1 MFTSKKSVLELV
13 ALIKAHDIREVVLS
27 PGSRNAPLSLT
38 FAADPF
44 FRCHSIVD
52 ERSAGY
58 VALGMIQA
66 SRQPVVVCCT
76 SGSALLNY
84 GPAVAE
90 AFYQKLPLIVVSAD
104 RTEAW
109 IGQMDGQTIPQ
120 FNVFGPLVKRSVH
133 VPEVQ
138 SEEDLWHAN
147 RLINE
152 ALIAALM
159 AGGGPVHLNVP
170 MGEPLSDFSVKQ
182 LPEVRKISM
191 VHPTEAD
198 ADGAALLASA
208 IAKAKRPMLV
218 VGQRLPASDNLSELL
233 EILSLRFGVVVL
245 AEHLANV
252 DHAIASFDAVLEHC
266 TMEAPDLLMTLGG
279 HVVSKRLKQWLRNQK
294 PDQHILFSD
303 DLEAPDTYQAL
314 TCVLGQNPVSLL
326 RKSIEVLLQEGDHIN
341 MIFNGISSYYSKWIQ
356 AVSSL
361 SFDSME
367 KRLPHIETLPFSD
380 LYAVGK
386 FLELLPENTSVLVA
400 NSSSVRHVQAYPLP
414 KNTKIYCNRGTNGIE
429 GTLSTAYGM
438 ALVSDSP
445 LYVILGDLAFFYDLN
460 ILTVKPFPNNMKILL
475 LNNGGGAIFNVLYE
489 NQPKEA
495 YEHFVAAAHGTKAVA
510 WANAAGL
517 EVVQAHDK
525 ASLQVG
531 LQRFMA
537 FDNNSILLEVNNIEN
552 NSKEAQQIFAT
563 IIQQHK

>member
-1 MFTSKKSVLELV
+1 MLELV
-13 ALIKAHDIREVVLS
+13 ALIKAHGIREVVLS
-27 PGSRNAPLSLT
+27 PGSRNAPLSLS

-120 FNVFGPLVKRSVH
+120 YQMFGALVKRSVH
-133 VPEVQ
+133 VREVH
-138 SEEDLWHAN
+138 SDEDLWHAN

-152 ALIAALM
+152 ALNAALM
-159 AGGGPVHLNVP
+159 AGGGPVHLNMP
-170 MGEPLSDFSVKQ
+170 IDEPLSDFSVQQ
-182 LPEVRKISM
+182 LPEVRKITM
-191 VHPTEAD
+191 IHPTEAD

-208 IAKAKRPMLV
+208 MVKAKRPMLV

-252 DHAIASFDAVLEHC
+252 DHAIASFDAILEHNK
-266 TMEAPDLLMTLGG
+266 MEAPDLLITLGG
-279 HVVSKRLKQWLRNQK
+279 HVVSKRLKQLLRAQK

-314 TCVLGQNPVSLL
+314 TCVLRQNPVAVL
-326 RKSIEVLLQEGDHIN
+326 KKTIEVLLQKAAYN
-341 MIFNGISSYYSKWIQ
+341 NISFSGLGSYYSQWTQ
-356 AVSSL
+356 AASAL
-361 SFDSME
+361 SFDSENMRQNYCE
-367 KRLPHIETLPFSD
+367 HLPFSD

-386 FLELLPENTSVLVA
+386 FLELLPENASILVA
-400 NSSSVRHVQAYPLP
+400 NSSSVRHVQAFPLP
-414 KNTKIYCNRGTNGIE
+414 KNTRVYCNRGTNGIE
-429 GTLSTAYGM
+429 GTLSTAFGM
-438 ALVSDSP
+438 ALVSDRP

-460 ILTVKPFPNNMKILL
+460 ILTVKPFPKNLKVLL
-475 LNNGGGAIFNVLYE
+475 LNNGGGGIFDLLYE
-489 NQPKEA
+489 KQPKEA
-495 YEHFVAAAHGTKAVA
+495 YQSFVAAEHTTQAVA

-517 EVVQAHDK
+517 EVVQANDK
-525 ASLQVG
+525 ASIQAG
-531 LQRFMA
+531 LKRFMA
-537 FDNNSILLEVNNIEN
+537 FDGNGILLEVNNIEN
-552 NSKEAQQIFAT
+552 NAKEAQQKYAE
-563 IIQQHK
+563 IIQEHK

>member
-1 MFTSKKSVLELV
+1 MLELV
-13 ALIKAHDIREVVLS
+13 ALIKAHGIREVVLS
-27 PGSRNAPLSLT
+27 PGSRNAPLSLS

-120 FNVFGPLVKRSVH
+120 YQVFGALVKRSVH
-133 VPEVQ
+133 VPEVH
-138 SEEDLWHAN
+138 SDEDLWHAN

-152 ALIAALM
+152 ALNAALM
-159 AGGGPVHLNVP
+159 AGGGPVHLNMP
-170 MGEPLSDFSVKQ
+170 IDEPLSDFSVQQ
-182 LPEVRKISM
+182 LPVVRKITM
-191 VHPTEAD
+191 IHPTEAD

-208 IAKAKRPMLV
+208 MVKAKRPMLV

-252 DHAIASFDAVLEHC
+252 DHAIASFDAILEHNK
-266 TMEAPDLLMTLGG
+266 MEAPDLLITLGG
-279 HVVSKRLKQWLRNQK
+279 HVVSKRLKQLLRAQK

-314 TCVLGQNPVSLL
+314 TCVLRQNPVAVL
-326 RKSIEVLLQEGDHIN
+326 KKTIEVLLQKAAYN
-341 MIFNGISSYYSKWIQ
+341 NISFSGLGSYYSQWTQ
-356 AVSSL
+356 AASAL
-361 SFDSME
+361 SFDSENMRQNYCE
-367 KRLPHIETLPFSD
+367 HLPFSD

-386 FLELLPENTSVLVA
+386 FLELLPENASILVA
-400 NSSSVRHVQAYPLP
+400 NSSSVRHVQAFPLP
-414 KNTKIYCNRGTNGIE
+414 KNTRVYCNRGTNGIE
-429 GTLSTAYGM
+429 GTLSTAFGM
-438 ALVSDSP
+438 ALVSDRP

-460 ILTVKPFPNNMKILL
+460 ILTVKPFPKNLKVLL
-475 LNNGGGAIFNVLYE
+475 LNNGGGGIFDLLYE
-489 NQPKEA
+489 KQPKEA
-495 YEHFVAAAHGTKAVA
+495 YQSFVAAEHTTQAVA

-517 EVVQAHDK
+517 EVVQANDK
-525 ASLQVG
+525 ASIQAG
-531 LQRFMA
+531 LKRFMA
-537 FDNNSILLEVNNIEN
+537 FDGNGILLEVNNIEN
-552 NSKEAQQIFAT
+552 NAKEAQQKYAE
-563 IIQQHK
+563 IIQEHK

>member
-1 MFTSKKSVLELV
+1 MLELV
-13 ALIKAHDIREVVLS
+13 ALIKAHGIREVVLS
-27 PGSRNAPLSLT
+27 PGSRNAPLSLS

-120 FNVFGPLVKRSVH
+120 YQVFGALVKRSVH
-133 VPEVQ
+133 VPEVH
-138 SEEDLWHAN
+138 SDEDLWHAN

-152 ALIAALM
+152 ALNAALM
-159 AGGGPVHLNVP
+159 AGGGPVHLNMP
-170 MGEPLSDFSVKQ
+170 IDEPLSDFSVQQ
-182 LPEVRKISM
+182 LPEVRKITM
-191 VHPTEAD
+191 IHPTEAD

-208 IAKAKRPMLV
+208 MVKAKRPMLV

-252 DHAIASFDAVLEHC
+252 DHAIASFDAILEHNK
-266 TMEAPDLLMTLGG
+266 MEAPDLLITLGG
-279 HVVSKRLKQWLRNQK
+279 HLVSKRLKQLLRAQK

-314 TCVLGQNPVSLL
+314 TCVLRQNPVAVL
-326 RKSIEVLLQEGDHIN
+326 KKTIEVLLQKAAYN
-341 MIFNGISSYYSKWIQ
+341 NISFSGLGSYYSQWTQ
-356 AVSSL
+356 AASAL
-361 SFDSME
+361 SFDSENMRQNYCE
-367 KRLPHIETLPFSD
+367 HLPFSD

-386 FLELLPENTSVLVA
+386 FLELLPENASILVA
-400 NSSSVRHVQAYPLP
+400 NSSSVRHVQAFPLP
-414 KNTKIYCNRGTNGIE
+414 KNTRVYCNRGTNGIE
-429 GTLSTAYGM
+429 GTLSTAFGM
-438 ALVSDSP
+438 ALVSDRP

-460 ILTVKPFPNNMKILL
+460 ILTVKPFPKNLKVLL
-475 LNNGGGAIFNVLYE
+475 LNNGGGGIFDLLYE
-489 NQPKEA
+489 KQPKEA
-495 YEHFVAAAHGTKAVA
+495 YQSFVAAEHTTQAVA

-517 EVVQAHDK
+517 EVVQANDK
-525 ASLQVG
+525 ASIQAG
-531 LQRFMA
+531 LKRFMA
-537 FDNNSILLEVNNIEN
+537 FDGNGILLEVNNIEN
-552 NSKEAQQIFAT
+552 NAKEAQQKYAE
-563 IIQQHK
+563 IIQEHK

>member
-1 MFTSKKSVLELV
+1 MLELV
-13 ALIKAHDIREVVLS
+13 ALIKAHGIREVVLS
-27 PGSRNAPLSLT
+27 PGSRNAPLSLS

-120 FNVFGPLVKRSVH
+120 YQVFGALVKRSVH
-133 VPEVQ
+133 VREVH
-138 SEEDLWHAN
+138 SDEDLWHAN

-152 ALIAALM
+152 ALNAALM
-159 AGGGPVHLNVP
+159 AGCGPVHLNMP
-170 MGEPLSDFSVKQ
+170 IDEPLSDFSVQQ
-182 LPEVRKISM
+182 LPEVRKITM
-191 VHPTEAD
+191 IHPTEAD

-208 IAKAKRPMLV
+208 MVKAKRPMLV

-252 DHAIASFDAVLEHC
+252 DHAIASFDAILEHNK
-266 TMEAPDLLMTLGG
+266 MEAPDLLITLGG
-279 HVVSKRLKQWLRNQK
+279 HLVSKRLKQLLRAQK

-314 TCVLGQNPVSLL
+314 TCVVRQNPVAVL
-326 RKSIEVLLQEGDHIN
+326 KKTIEVLLQKAAYN
-341 MIFNGISSYYSKWIQ
+341 NISFSGLGSYYSQWTQ
-356 AVSSL
+356 AASAL
-361 SFDSME
+361 SFDSENMRQNYCE
-367 KRLPHIETLPFSD
+367 HLPFSD

-386 FLELLPENTSVLVA
+386 FLELLPENASILVA
-400 NSSSVRHVQAYPLP
+400 NSSSVRHVQAFPLP
-414 KNTKIYCNRGTNGIE
+414 KNTRVYCNRGTNGIE
-429 GTLSTAYGM
+429 GTLSTAFGM
-438 ALVSDSP
+438 ALVSDRP

-460 ILTVKPFPNNMKILL
+460 ILTVKPFPKNLKVLL
-475 LNNGGGAIFNVLYE
+475 LNNGGGGIFDLLYE
-489 NQPKEA
+489 KQPKEA
-495 YEHFVAAAHGTKAVA
+495 YQSFVAAEHTTQAVA

-517 EVVQAHDK
+517 EVVQANDK
-525 ASLQVG
+525 ASIQAG
-531 LQRFMA
+531 LKRFMA
-537 FDNNSILLEVNNIEN
+537 FDGNGILLEVNNIEN
-552 NSKEAQQIFAT
+552 NAKEAQQKYAE
-563 IIQQHK
+563 IIQEHK

>member
-1 MFTSKKSVLELV
+1 MLELV
-13 ALIKAHDIREVVLS
+13 ALIKAHGIREVVLS
-27 PGSRNAPLSLT
+27 PGSRNAPLSLS

-120 FNVFGPLVKRSVH
+120 YQMFGALVKRSVH
-133 VPEVQ
+133 VREVH
-138 SEEDLWHAN
+138 SDEDLWHAN

-152 ALIAALM
+152 ALNAALM
-159 AGGGPVHLNVP
+159 AGGGPVHLNMPIDEP
-170 MGEPLSDFSVKQ
+170 MSDFSVQQ
-182 LPEVRKISM
+182 LPVVRKITM
-191 VHPTEAD
+191 IHPTEAD

-208 IAKAKRPMLV
+208 MVKAKRPMLV

-252 DHAIASFDAVLEHC
+252 DHAIASFDAILEHNK
-266 TMEAPDLLMTLGG
+266 MEAPDLLITLGG
-279 HVVSKRLKQWLRNQK
+279 HVVSKRLKQLLRAQK

-314 TCVLGQNPVSLL
+314 TCVLRQNPVAVL
-326 RKSIEVLLQEGDHIN
+326 KKTIEVLLQKAAYN
-341 MIFNGISSYYSKWIQ
+341 NISFSGLGSYYSQWTQ
-356 AVSSL
+356 AASAL
-361 SFDSME
+361 SFDSENMRQNYCE
-367 KRLPHIETLPFSD
+367 HLPFSD

-386 FLELLPENTSVLVA
+386 FLELLPENASILVA
-400 NSSSVRHVQAYPLP
+400 NSSSVRHVQAFPLP
-414 KNTKIYCNRGTNGIE
+414 KNTRVYCNRGTNGIE
-429 GTLSTAYGM
+429 GTLSTAFGM
-438 ALVSDSP
+438 ALVSDRP

-460 ILTVKPFPNNMKILL
+460 ILTVKPFPKNLKVLL
-475 LNNGGGAIFNVLYE
+475 LNNGGGGIFDLLYE
-489 NQPKEA
+489 KQPKEA
-495 YEHFVAAAHGTKAVA
+495 YQSFVAAEHTTQAVA

-517 EVVQAHDK
+517 EVVQANDK
-525 ASLQVG
+525 ASIQAG
-531 LQRFMA
+531 LKRFMA
-537 FDNNSILLEVNNIEN
+537 FDGNGILLEVNNIEN
-552 NSKEAQQIFAT
+552 NAKEAQQKYAE
-563 IIQQHK
+563 IIQEHK

>member
-1 MFTSKKSVLELV
+1 MLELV
-13 ALIKAHDIREVVLS
+13 ALIKAHGIREVVLS
-27 PGSRNAPLSLT
+27 PGSRNAPLSLS

-120 FNVFGPLVKRSVH
+120 YQVFGALVKRSVH
-133 VPEVQ
+133 VREVH
-138 SEEDLWHAN
+138 SDEDLWHAN

-152 ALIAALM
+152 ALNAALM
-159 AGGGPVHLNVP
+159 AGGGPVHLNMP
-170 MGEPLSDFSVKQ
+170 IDEPLSDFSVQQ
-182 LPEVRKISM
+182 LPEVRKITM
-191 VHPTEAD
+191 IHPTEAD

-208 IAKAKRPMLV
+208 MVKAKRPMLV

-252 DHAIASFDAVLEHC
+252 DHAIASFDAILEHNK
-266 TMEAPDLLMTLGG
+266 MEAPDLLITLGG
-279 HVVSKRLKQWLRNQK
+279 HVVSKRLKQLLRAQK

-314 TCVLGQNPVSLL
+314 TCVLRQNPVAVL
-326 RKSIEVLLQEGDHIN
+326 KKTIEVLLQKAAYN
-341 MIFNGISSYYSKWIQ
+341 NISFSGLGSYYSQWTQ
-356 AVSSL
+356 AASAL
-361 SFDSME
+361 SFDSENMRQNYCE
-367 KRLPHIETLPFSD
+367 HLPFSD

-386 FLELLPENTSVLVA
+386 FLELLPENASILVA
-400 NSSSVRHVQAYPLP
+400 NSSSVRHVQAFPLP
-414 KNTKIYCNRGTNGIE
+414 KNTRVYCNRGTNGIE
-429 GTLSTAYGM
+429 GTLSTAFGM
-438 ALVSDSP
+438 ALVSDRP

-460 ILTVKPFPNNMKILL
+460 ILTVKPFPKNLKVLL
-475 LNNGGGAIFNVLYE
+475 LNNGGGGIFDLLYDK
-489 NQPKEA
+489 QPKEA
-495 YEHFVAAAHGTKAVA
+495 YQNFVAAEHTTQAVA

-517 EVVQAHDK
+517 EVVQANDK
-525 ASLQVG
+525 ASIQAG
-531 LQRFMA
+531 LKRFMA
-537 FDNNSILLEVNNIEN
+537 FDGNGILLEVNNIEN
-552 NSKEAQQIFAT
+552 NAKEAQQKYAE
-563 IIQQHK
+563 IIQEHK

>member
-1 MFTSKKSVLELV
+1 MLELV
-13 ALIKAHDIREVVLS
+13 ALIKAHGIREVVLS
-27 PGSRNAPLSLT
+27 PGSRNAPLSLS

-120 FNVFGPLVKRSVH
+120 YQMFGALVKRSVH
-133 VPEVQ
+133 VPEVH
-138 SEEDLWHAN
+138 SDEDLWHAN

-152 ALIAALM
+152 ALNAALM
-159 AGGGPVHLNVP
+159 AGGGPVHLNMP
-170 MGEPLSDFSVKQ
+170 IDEPLSDFSVQQ
-182 LPEVRKISM
+182 LPEVRKITM
-191 VHPTEAD
+191 IHPTEAD

-208 IAKAKRPMLV
+208 MVKAKRPMLV

-252 DHAIASFDAVLEHC
+252 DHAIASFDAILEHNK
-266 TMEAPDLLMTLGG
+266 MEAPDLLITLGG
-279 HVVSKRLKQWLRNQK
+279 HVVSKRLKQLLRAQK

-314 TCVLGQNPVSLL
+314 TCVLRQNPVAVL
-326 RKSIEVLLQEGDHIN
+326 KKTIEVLLQKAAYN
-341 MIFNGISSYYSKWIQ
+341 NISFSGLGSYYSQWTQ
-356 AVSSL
+356 AASAL
-361 SFDSME
+361 SFDSENMRQNYCE
-367 KRLPHIETLPFSD
+367 HLPFSD

-386 FLELLPENTSVLVA
+386 FLELLPENASILVA
-400 NSSSVRHVQAYPLP
+400 NSSSVRHVQAFPLP
-414 KNTKIYCNRGTNGIE
+414 KNTRVYCNRGTNGIE
-429 GTLSTAYGM
+429 GTLSTAFGM
-438 ALVSDSP
+438 ALVSDRP

-460 ILTVKPFPNNMKILL
+460 ILTVKPFPKNLKVLL
-475 LNNGGGAIFNVLYE
+475 LNNGGGGIFDLLYE
-489 NQPKEA
+489 KQPKEA
-495 YEHFVAAAHGTKAVA
+495 YQSFVAAEHTTQAVA

-517 EVVQAHDK
+517 EVVQANDK
-525 ASLQVG
+525 ASIQAG
-531 LQRFMA
+531 LKRFMA
-537 FDNNSILLEVNNIEN
+537 FDGNGILLEVNNIEN
-552 NSKEAQQIFAT
+552 NAKEAQQKYAE
-563 IIQQHK
+563 IIQEHK

>member
-1 MFTSKKSVLELV
+1 MLELV
-13 ALIKAHDIREVVLS
+13 ALIKAHGIREVVLS
-27 PGSRNAPLSLT
+27 PGSRNAPLSLS

-120 FNVFGPLVKRSVH
+120 YQVFGALVKRSVH
-133 VPEVQ
+133 IPEVH
-138 SEEDLWHAN
+138 SDEDLWHAN

-152 ALIAALM
+152 ALNAALM
-159 AGGGPVHLNVP
+159 AGGGPVHLNMP
-170 MGEPLSDFSVKQ
+170 IDEPLSDFSVQQ
-182 LPEVRKISM
+182 LPEVRKITM
-191 VHPTEAD
+191 IHPTEAD

-208 IAKAKRPMLV
+208 MVKAKRPMLV

-252 DHAIASFDAVLEHC
+252 DHAIASFDAILEHNK
-266 TMEAPDLLMTLGG
+266 MEAPDLLITLGG
-279 HVVSKRLKQWLRNQK
+279 HVVSKRLKQLLRAQK

-314 TCVLGQNPVSLL
+314 TCVLRQNPVAVL
-326 RKSIEVLLQEGDHIN
+326 KKTIEVLLQKAAYN
-341 MIFNGISSYYSKWIQ
+341 NISFSGLGSYYSQWTQ
-356 AVSSL
+356 AASAL
-361 SFDSME
+361 SFDSENMRQNYCE
-367 KRLPHIETLPFSD
+367 HLPFSD

-386 FLELLPENTSVLVA
+386 FLELLPENASILVA
-400 NSSSVRHVQAYPLP
+400 NSSSVRHVQAFPLP
-414 KNTKIYCNRGTNGIE
+414 KNTRVYCNRGTNGIE
-429 GTLSTAYGM
+429 GTLSTAFGM
-438 ALVSDSP
+438 ALVSDRP

-460 ILTVKPFPNNMKILL
+460 ILTVKPFPKNLKVLL
-475 LNNGGGAIFNVLYE
+475 LNNGGGGIFDLLYE
-489 NQPKEA
+489 KQPKEA
-495 YEHFVAAAHGTKAVA
+495 YQSFVAAEHTTQAVA

-517 EVVQAHDK
+517 EVVQANDK
-525 ASLQVG
+525 ASIQAG
-531 LQRFMA
+531 LKRFMA
-537 FDNNSILLEVNNIEN
+537 FDENSILLEVNNIEN
-552 NSKEAQQIFAT
+552 NAKEAQQKYAE
-563 IIQQHK
+563 IIQEHK

>member
-1 MFTSKKSVLELV
+1 MLELV
-13 ALIKAHDIREVVLS
+13 ALIKAHGIREVVLS
-27 PGSRNAPLSLT
+27 PGSRNAPLSLS

-120 FNVFGPLVKRSVH
+120 YQVFGALVKRSVH
-133 VPEVQ
+133 VREVH
-138 SEEDLWHAN
+138 SDEDLWHAN

-152 ALIAALM
+152 ALNAALM
-159 AGGGPVHLNVP
+159 AGGGPVHLNMP
-170 MGEPLSDFSVKQ
+170 IDEPLSDFSVQQ
-182 LPEVRKISM
+182 LPEVRKITM
-191 VHPTEAD
+191 IHPAEAD

-208 IAKAKRPMLV
+208 MVKAKRPMLV

-252 DHAIASFDAVLEHC
+252 DHAIASFDAILEHNK
-266 TMEAPDLLMTLGG
+266 MEAPDLLITLGG
-279 HVVSKRLKQWLRNQK
+279 HVVSKRLKQLLRAQK

-314 TCVLGQNPVSLL
+314 TCVLRQNPVAVL
-326 RKSIEVLLQEGDHIN
+326 KKTIEVLLQKAAYN
-341 MIFNGISSYYSKWIQ
+341 NISFSGLGSYYSQWTQ
-356 AVSSL
+356 AASAL
-361 SFDSME
+361 SFDSENMRQNYCE
-367 KRLPHIETLPFSD
+367 HLPFSD

-386 FLELLPENTSVLVA
+386 FLELLPENASILVA
-400 NSSSVRHVQAYPLP
+400 NSSSVRHVQAFPLP
-414 KNTKIYCNRGTNGIE
+414 KNTRVYCNRGTNGIE
-429 GTLSTAYGM
+429 GTLSTAFGM
-438 ALVSDSP
+438 ALVSDRP

-460 ILTVKPFPNNMKILL
+460 ILTVKPFPKNLKVLL
-475 LNNGGGAIFNVLYE
+475 LNNGGGGIFDLLYE
-489 NQPKEA
+489 KQPKEA
-495 YEHFVAAAHGTKAVA
+495 YQSFVAAEHTTQAVA

-517 EVVQAHDK
+517 EVVQANDK
-525 ASLQVG
+525 ASIQAG
-531 LQRFMA
+531 LKRFMA
-537 FDNNSILLEVNNIEN
+537 FDGNGILLEVNNIEN
-552 NSKEAQQIFAT
+552 NAKEAQQKYAE
-563 IIQQHK
+563 IIQEHK

>member
-1 MFTSKKSVLELV
+1 MLELV
-13 ALIKAHDIREVVLS
+13 ALIKAHGIREVVLS
-27 PGSRNAPLSLT
+27 PGSRNAPLSLS

-120 FNVFGPLVKRSVH
+120 YQVFGALVKRSVH
-133 VPEVQ
+133 VREVH
-138 SEEDLWHAN
+138 SDEDLWHAN

-152 ALIAALM
+152 ALNAALM
-159 AGGGPVHLNVP
+159 AGGGPVHLNMP
-170 MGEPLSDFSVKQ
+170 IDEPLSDFSVQQ
-182 LPEVRKISM
+182 LPEVRKITM
-191 VHPTEAD
+191 IHPTEAD

-208 IAKAKRPMLV
+208 MVKAKRPMLV

-252 DHAIASFDAVLEHC
+252 DHAIASFDAILEHNK
-266 TMEAPDLLMTLGG
+266 MEAPDLLITLGG
-279 HVVSKRLKQWLRNQK
+279 HLVSKRLKQLLRAQK

-314 TCVLGQNPVSLL
+314 TCVLRQNPVAVL
-326 RKSIEVLLQEGDHIN
+326 KKTIEVLLQKAAYN
-341 MIFNGISSYYSKWIQ
+341 NISFSGLGSYYSQWTQ
-356 AVSSL
+356 AASAL
-361 SFDSME
+361 SFDSENMRQNYCE
-367 KRLPHIETLPFSD
+367 HLPFSD

-386 FLELLPENTSVLVA
+386 FLELLPENASILVA
-400 NSSSVRHVQAYPLP
+400 NSSSVRHVQAFPLP
-414 KNTKIYCNRGTNGIE
+414 KNTRVYCNRGTNGIE
-429 GTLSTAYGM
+429 GTLSTAFGM
-438 ALVSDSP
+438 ALVSDRP

-460 ILTVKPFPNNMKILL
+460 ILTVKPFPKNLKVLL
-475 LNNGGGAIFNVLYE
+475 LNNGGGGIFDLLYE
-489 NQPKEA
+489 KQPKEA
-495 YEHFVAAAHGTKAVA
+495 YQSFVAAEHTTQAVA

-517 EVVQAHDK
+517 EVVQANDK
-525 ASLQVG
+525 ASIQAG
-531 LQRFMA
+531 LKRFMA
-537 FDNNSILLEVNNIEN
+537 FDGNGILLEVNNIEN
-552 NSKEAQQIFAT
+552 NAKEAQQKYAE
-563 IIQQHK
+563 IIQEHK

>member
-1 MFTSKKSVLELV
+1 MLELV
-13 ALIKAHDIREVVLS
+13 ALIKAHGIREVVLS
-27 PGSRNAPLSLT
+27 PGSRNAPLSLS

-120 FNVFGPLVKRSVH
+120 YQMFGALVKRSVH
-133 VPEVQ
+133 VREVH
-138 SEEDLWHAN
+138 SDEDLWHAN

-152 ALIAALM
+152 ALNAALM
-159 AGGGPVHLNVP
+159 AGGGPVHLNMP
-170 MGEPLSDFSVKQ
+170 IDEPLSDFSVQQ
-182 LPEVRKISM
+182 LPEVRKITM
-191 VHPTEAD
+191 IHPAEAD

-208 IAKAKRPMLV
+208 MVKAKRPMLV

-252 DHAIASFDAVLEHC
+252 DHAIASFDAILEHNK
-266 TMEAPDLLMTLGG
+266 MEAPDLLITLGG
-279 HVVSKRLKQWLRNQK
+279 HVVSKRLKQLLRAQK

-314 TCVLGQNPVSLL
+314 TCVLRQNPVAVL
-326 RKSIEVLLQEGDHIN
+326 KKTIEVLLQKAAYN
-341 MIFNGISSYYSKWIQ
+341 NISFSGLGSYYSQWTQ
-356 AVSSL
+356 AASAL
-361 SFDSME
+361 SFDSENMRQNYCE
-367 KRLPHIETLPFSD
+367 HLPFSD

-386 FLELLPENTSVLVA
+386 FLELLPENASILVA
-400 NSSSVRHVQAYPLP
+400 NSSSVRHVQAFPLP
-414 KNTKIYCNRGTNGIE
+414 KNTRVYCNRGTNGIE
-429 GTLSTAYGM
+429 GTLSTAFGM
-438 ALVSDSP
+438 ALVSDRP

-460 ILTVKPFPNNMKILL
+460 ILTVKPFPKNLKVLL
-475 LNNGGGAIFNVLYE
+475 LNNGGGGIFDLLYE
-489 NQPKEA
+489 KQPKEA
-495 YEHFVAAAHGTKAVA
+495 YQSFVAAEHTTQAVA

-517 EVVQAHDK
+517 EVVQANDK
-525 ASLQVG
+525 ASIQAG
-531 LQRFMA
+531 LKRFMA
-537 FDNNSILLEVNNIEN
+537 FDGNGILLEVNNIEN
-552 NSKEAQQIFAT
+552 NAKEAQQKYAE
-563 IIQQHK
+563 IIQEHK

>member
-1 MFTSKKSVLELV
+1 MLELV
-13 ALIKAHDIREVVLS
+13 ALIKAHGIREVVLS
-27 PGSRNAPLSLT
+27 PGSRNAPLSLS

-120 FNVFGPLVKRSVH
+120 YQVFGALVKRSVH
-133 VPEVQ
+133 VREVH
-138 SEEDLWHAN
+138 SDEDLWHAN

-152 ALIAALM
+152 ALNAALM
-159 AGGGPVHLNVP
+159 AGGGPVHLNMP
-170 MGEPLSDFSVKQ
+170 IDEPLSDFSVQQ
-182 LPEVRKISM
+182 LPEVRKITM
-191 VHPTEAD
+191 IHPAEAD

-208 IAKAKRPMLV
+208 MVKAKRPMLV

-233 EILSLRFGVVVL
+233 EILTLRFGVVVL

-252 DHAIASFDAVLEHC
+252 DHAIASFDAILEHNK
-266 TMEAPDLLMTLGG
+266 MEAPDLLITLGG
-279 HVVSKRLKQWLRNQK
+279 HVVSKRLKQLLRAQK

-314 TCVLGQNPVSLL
+314 TCVLRQNPVAVL
-326 RKSIEVLLQEGDHIN
+326 KKTIEVLLQKAAYN
-341 MIFNGISSYYSKWIQ
+341 NISFSGLGSYYSQWTQ
-356 AVSSL
+356 AASAL
-361 SFDSME
+361 SFDSENMRQNYCE
-367 KRLPHIETLPFSD
+367 HLPFSD

-386 FLELLPENTSVLVA
+386 FLELLPENASILVA
-400 NSSSVRHVQAYPLP
+400 NSSSVRHVQAFPLP
-414 KNTKIYCNRGTNGIE
+414 KNTRVYCNRGTNGIE
-429 GTLSTAYGM
+429 GTLSTAFGM
-438 ALVSDSP
+438 ALVSDRP

-460 ILTVKPFPNNMKILL
+460 ILTVKPFPKNLKVLL
-475 LNNGGGAIFNVLYE
+475 LNNGGGGIFDLLYE
-489 NQPKEA
+489 KQPKEA
-495 YEHFVAAAHGTKAVA
+495 YQSFVAAEHTTQAVA

-517 EVVQAHDK
+517 EVVQANDK
-525 ASLQVG
+525 ASIQAG
-531 LQRFMA
+531 LKRFMA
-537 FDNNSILLEVNNIEN
+537 FDGNGILLEVNNIEN
-552 NSKEAQQIFAT
+552 NAKEAQQKYAE
-563 IIQQHK
+563 IIQEHK

>member
-1 MFTSKKSVLELV
+1 MLELV
-13 ALIKAHDIREVVLS
+13 ALIKAHGIREVVLS
-27 PGSRNAPLSLT
+27 PGSRNAPLSLS

-120 FNVFGPLVKRSVH
+120 YQMFGALVKRSVH
-133 VPEVQ
+133 VPEVH
-138 SEEDLWHAN
+138 SDEDLWHAN

-152 ALIAALM
+152 ALNAALM
-159 AGGGPVHLNVP
+159 AGGGPVHLNMPIDEP
-170 MGEPLSDFSVKQ
+170 MSDFSVQQ
-182 LPEVRKISM
+182 LPVVRKITM
-191 VHPTEAD
+191 IHPTEAD

-208 IAKAKRPMLV
+208 MVKAKRPMLV

-252 DHAIASFDAVLEHC
+252 DHAIASFDAILEHNK
-266 TMEAPDLLMTLGG
+266 MEAPDLLITLGG
-279 HVVSKRLKQWLRNQK
+279 HVVSKRLKQLLRAQK

-314 TCVLGQNPVSLL
+314 TCVLRQNPVAVL
-326 RKSIEVLLQEGDHIN
+326 KKTIEVLLQKAAYN
-341 MIFNGISSYYSKWIQ
+341 NISFSGLGSYYSQWTQ
-356 AVSSL
+356 AASAL
-361 SFDSME
+361 SFDSENMRQNYCE
-367 KRLPHIETLPFSD
+367 HLPFSD

-386 FLELLPENTSVLVA
+386 FLELLPENASILVA
-400 NSSSVRHVQAYPLP
+400 NSSSVRHVQAFPLP
-414 KNTKIYCNRGTNGIE
+414 KNTRVYCNRGTNGIE
-429 GTLSTAYGM
+429 GTLSTAFGM
-438 ALVSDSP
+438 ALVSDRP

-460 ILTVKPFPNNMKILL
+460 ILTVKPFPKNLKVLL
-475 LNNGGGAIFNVLYE
+475 LNNGGGGIFDLLYE
-489 NQPKEA
+489 KQPKEA
-495 YEHFVAAAHGTKAVA
+495 YQSFVAAEHTTQAVA

-517 EVVQAHDK
+517 EVVQANDK
-525 ASLQVG
+525 ASIQAG
-531 LQRFMA
+531 LKRFMA
-537 FDNNSILLEVNNIEN
+537 FDGNGILLEVNNIEN
-552 NSKEAQQIFAT
+552 NAKEAQQKYAE
-563 IIQQHK
+563 IIQEHK

>member
-1 MFTSKKSVLELV
+1 MLELV
-13 ALIKAHDIREVVLS
+13 ALIKAHGIREVVLS
-27 PGSRNAPLSLT
+27 PGSRNAPLSLS

-120 FNVFGPLVKRSVH
+120 YQVFGALVKRSMHVREVH
-133 VPEVQ
+133 
-138 SEEDLWHAN
+138 SDEDLWHAN

-152 ALIAALM
+152 ALNAALM
-159 AGGGPVHLNVP
+159 AGGGPVHLNMP
-170 MGEPLSDFSVKQ
+170 IDEPLSDFSVQQ
-182 LPEVRKISM
+182 LPVVRKITM
-191 VHPTEAD
+191 IHPTEAD

-208 IAKAKRPMLV
+208 MVKAKRPMLV

-252 DHAIASFDAVLEHC
+252 DHAIASFDAILEHNK
-266 TMEAPDLLMTLGG
+266 MEAPDLLITLGG
-279 HVVSKRLKQWLRNQK
+279 HVVSKRLKQLLRAQK

-314 TCVLGQNPVSLL
+314 TCVLRQNPVAVL
-326 RKSIEVLLQEGDHIN
+326 KKTIEVLLQKAAYN
-341 MIFNGISSYYSKWIQ
+341 NISFSGLGSYYSQWTQ
-356 AVSSL
+356 AASAL
-361 SFDSME
+361 SFDSENMRQNYCE
-367 KRLPHIETLPFSD
+367 HLPFSD

-386 FLELLPENTSVLVA
+386 FLELLPENASILVA
-400 NSSSVRHVQAYPLP
+400 NSSSVRHVQAFPLP
-414 KNTKIYCNRGTNGIE
+414 KNTRVYCNRGTNGIE
-429 GTLSTAYGM
+429 GTLSTAFGM
-438 ALVSDSP
+438 ALVSDRP

-460 ILTVKPFPNNMKILL
+460 ILTVKPFPKNLKVLL
-475 LNNGGGAIFNVLYE
+475 LNNGGGGIFDLLYE
-489 NQPKEA
+489 KQPKEA
-495 YEHFVAAAHGTKAVA
+495 YQSFVAAEHTTQAVA

-517 EVVQAHDK
+517 EVVQANDK
-525 ASLQVG
+525 ASIQAG
-531 LQRFMA
+531 LKRFMA
-537 FDNNSILLEVNNIEN
+537 FDGNSILLEVNNIEN
-552 NSKEAQQIFAT
+552 NAKEAQQKYAE
-563 IIQQHK
+563 IIQEHK

>member
-1 MFTSKKSVLELV
+1 MLELV
-13 ALIKAHDIREVVLS
+13 ALIKAHGIREVVLS
-27 PGSRNAPLSLT
+27 PGSRNAPLSLS

-120 FNVFGPLVKRSVH
+120 YQVFGALVKRSVH
-133 VPEVQ
+133 VREVH
-138 SEEDLWHAN
+138 SDEDLWHAN

-152 ALIAALM
+152 ALNAALM
-159 AGGGPVHLNVP
+159 AGGGPVHLNMP
-170 MGEPLSDFSVKQ
+170 IDEPLSDFSVQQ
-182 LPEVRKISM
+182 LPVVRKITM
-191 VHPTEAD
+191 IHPAEAD

-208 IAKAKRPMLV
+208 MVKAKRPMLV

-252 DHAIASFDAVLEHC
+252 DHAIASFDAILEHNK
-266 TMEAPDLLMTLGG
+266 MEAPDLLITLGG
-279 HVVSKRLKQWLRNQK
+279 HVVSKRLKQLLRAQK

-314 TCVLGQNPVSLL
+314 TCVLRQNPVAVL
-326 RKSIEVLLQEGDHIN
+326 KKTIEVLLQKAAYN
-341 MIFNGISSYYSKWIQ
+341 NISFSGLGSYYSQWTQ
-356 AVSSL
+356 AASAL
-361 SFDSME
+361 SFDSENMRQNYCE
-367 KRLPHIETLPFSD
+367 HLPFSD

-386 FLELLPENTSVLVA
+386 FLELLPENASILVA
-400 NSSSVRHVQAYPLP
+400 NSSSVRHVQAFPLP
-414 KNTKIYCNRGTNGIE
+414 KNTRVYCNRGTNGIE
-429 GTLSTAYGM
+429 GTLSTAFGM
-438 ALVSDSP
+438 ALVSDRP

-460 ILTVKPFPNNMKILL
+460 ILTVKPFPKNLKVLL
-475 LNNGGGAIFNVLYE
+475 LNNGGGGIFDLLYDK
-489 NQPKEA
+489 QPKEA
-495 YEHFVAAAHGTKAVA
+495 YQSFVAAEHTTQAVA

-517 EVVQAHDK
+517 EVVQANDK
-525 ASLQVG
+525 ASIQAG
-531 LQRFMA
+531 LKRFMA
-537 FDNNSILLEVNNIEN
+537 FDGNGILLEVNNIEN
-552 NSKEAQQIFAT
+552 NAKEAQQKYAE
-563 IIQQHK
+563 IIQEHK

>member
-1 MFTSKKSVLELV
+1 MLELV
-13 ALIKAHDIREVVLS
+13 ALIKAHGIREVVLS
-27 PGSRNAPLSLT
+27 PGSRNAPLSLS

-120 FNVFGPLVKRSVH
+120 YQVFGALVKRSVH
-133 VPEVQ
+133 VPEVH
-138 SEEDLWHAN
+138 SDEDLWHAN

-152 ALIAALM
+152 ALNAALM
-159 AGGGPVHLNVP
+159 AGCGPVHLNMP
-170 MGEPLSDFSVKQ
+170 IDEPLSDFSVQQ
-182 LPEVRKISM
+182 LPEVRKITM
-191 VHPTEAD
+191 IHPTEAD

-208 IAKAKRPMLV
+208 MVKAKRPMLV

-252 DHAIASFDAVLEHC
+252 DHAIASFDAILEHNK
-266 TMEAPDLLMTLGG
+266 MEAPDLLITLGG
-279 HVVSKRLKQWLRNQK
+279 HLVSKRLKQLLRAQK

-314 TCVLGQNPVSLL
+314 TCVLRQNPVAVL
-326 RKSIEVLLQEGDHIN
+326 KKTIEVLLQKAAYN
-341 MIFNGISSYYSKWIQ
+341 NISFSGLGSYYSQWTQ
-356 AVSSL
+356 AASAL
-361 SFDSME
+361 SFDSENMRQNYCE
-367 KRLPHIETLPFSD
+367 HLPFSD

-386 FLELLPENTSVLVA
+386 FLELLPENASILVA
-400 NSSSVRHVQAYPLP
+400 NSSSVRHVQAFPLP
-414 KNTKIYCNRGTNGIE
+414 KNTRVYCNRGTNGIE
-429 GTLSTAYGM
+429 GTLSTAFGM
-438 ALVSDSP
+438 ALVSDRP

-460 ILTVKPFPNNMKILL
+460 ILTVKPFPKNLKVLL
-475 LNNGGGAIFNVLYE
+475 LNNGGGGIFDLLYE
-489 NQPKEA
+489 KQPKEA
-495 YEHFVAAAHGTKAVA
+495 YQSFVAAEHTTQAVA

-517 EVVQAHDK
+517 EVVQANDK
-525 ASLQVG
+525 ASIQAG
-531 LQRFMA
+531 LKRFMA
-537 FDNNSILLEVNNIEN
+537 FDGNGILLEVNNIEN
-552 NSKEAQQIFAT
+552 NAKEAQQKYAE
-563 IIQQHK
+563 IIQEHK

>member
-1 MFTSKKSVLELV
+1 MLELV
-13 ALIKAHDIREVVLS
+13 ALIKAHGIREVVLS
-27 PGSRNAPLSLT
+27 PGSRNAPLSLS

-120 FNVFGPLVKRSVH
+120 YQVFGALVKRSVH
-133 VPEVQ
+133 VREVH
-138 SEEDLWHAN
+138 SDEDLWHAN

-152 ALIAALM
+152 ALNAALM
-159 AGGGPVHLNVP
+159 AGCGPVHLNMP
-170 MGEPLSDFSVKQ
+170 IDEPLSDFSVQQ
-182 LPEVRKISM
+182 LPEVRKITM
-191 VHPTEAD
+191 IHPTEAD

-208 IAKAKRPMLV
+208 MVKAKRPMLV

-252 DHAIASFDAVLEHC
+252 DHAIASFDAILEHNK
-266 TMEAPDLLMTLGG
+266 MEAPDLLITLGG
-279 HVVSKRLKQWLRNQK
+279 HLVSKRLKQLLRAQK

-314 TCVLGQNPVSLL
+314 TCVLRQNPVAVL
-326 RKSIEVLLQEGDHIN
+326 KKTIEVLLQKAAYN
-341 MIFNGISSYYSKWIQ
+341 NISFSGLGSYYSQWTQ
-356 AVSSL
+356 AASAL
-361 SFDSME
+361 SFYSENMRQTCCD
-367 KRLPHIETLPFSD
+367 RLPFSD

-386 FLELLPENTSVLVA
+386 FLELLPENASILVA
-400 NSSSVRHVQAYPLP
+400 NSSSVRHVQAFPLP
-414 KNTKIYCNRGTNGIE
+414 KNTRVYCNRGTNGIE
-429 GTLSTAYGM
+429 GTLSTAFGM
-438 ALVSDSP
+438 ALVSDRP

-460 ILTVKPFPNNMKILL
+460 ILTVKPFPKNLKVLL
-475 LNNGGGAIFNVLYE
+475 LNNGGGGIFDLLYDK
-489 NQPKEA
+489 QPKEA
-495 YEHFVAAAHGTKAVA
+495 YQSFVAAEHTTQAVA

-517 EVVQAHDK
+517 EVVQANDK
-525 ASLQVG
+525 ASIQAG
-531 LQRFMA
+531 LKRFMA
-537 FDNNSILLEVNNIEN
+537 FDGNGILLEVNNIEN
-552 NSKEAQQIFAT
+552 NAKEAQQKYAE
-563 IIQQHK
+563 IIQEHK

>member
-1 MFTSKKSVLELV
+1 MLELV
-13 ALIKAHDIREVVLS
+13 ALIKAHGIREVVLS
-27 PGSRNAPLSLT
+27 PGSRNAPLSLS

-120 FNVFGPLVKRSVH
+120 YQMFGALVKRSVH
-133 VPEVQ
+133 VREVH
-138 SEEDLWHAN
+138 SDEDLWHAN

-152 ALIAALM
+152 ALNAALM
-159 AGGGPVHLNVP
+159 AGGGPVHLNMP
-170 MGEPLSDFSVKQ
+170 IDEPLSDFSVQQ
-182 LPEVRKISM
+182 LPEVRKITM
-191 VHPTEAD
+191 IHPAEAD

-208 IAKAKRPMLV
+208 MVKAKRPMLV

-252 DHAIASFDAVLEHC
+252 DHAIASFDAILEHNK
-266 TMEAPDLLMTLGG
+266 MEAPDLLITLGG
-279 HVVSKRLKQWLRNQK
+279 HVVSKRLKQLLRAQK

-314 TCVLGQNPVSLL
+314 TCVLRQNPVAVL
-326 RKSIEVLLQEGDHIN
+326 KKTIEVLLQKAAYN
-341 MIFNGISSYYSKWIQ
+341 NISFSGLGSYYSQWTQ
-356 AVSSL
+356 AASAL
-361 SFDSME
+361 SFDSENMRQNYCE
-367 KRLPHIETLPFSD
+367 HLPFSD

-386 FLELLPENTSVLVA
+386 FLELLPENASILVA
-400 NSSSVRHVQAYPLP
+400 NSSSVRHVQAFPLP
-414 KNTKIYCNRGTNGIE
+414 KNTRVYCNRGTNGIE
-429 GTLSTAYGM
+429 GTLSTAFGM
-438 ALVSDSP
+438 ALVSDRP

-460 ILTVKPFPNNMKILL
+460 ILTVKPFPKNLKVLL
-475 LNNGGGAIFNVLYE
+475 LNNGGGGIFDLLYDK
-489 NQPKEA
+489 QPKEA
-495 YEHFVAAAHGTKAVA
+495 YQSFVAAEHTTQAVA

-517 EVVQAHDK
+517 EVVQANDK
-525 ASLQVG
+525 ASIQAELK
-531 LQRFMA
+531 RFMA
-537 FDNNSILLEVNNIEN
+537 FDRNSILLEVNNIEN
-552 NSKEAQQIFAT
+552 NAKEAQQKYAE
-563 IIQQHK
+563 IIQEHK